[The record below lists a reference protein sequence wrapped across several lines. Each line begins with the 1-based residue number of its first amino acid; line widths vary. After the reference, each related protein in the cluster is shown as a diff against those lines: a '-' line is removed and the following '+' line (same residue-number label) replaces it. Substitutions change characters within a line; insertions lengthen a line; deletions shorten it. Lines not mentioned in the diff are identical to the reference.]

1 MTCKKLIQNGSKKRL
16 HHLFKG
22 KNMRGCY
29 IRTSDTDRSSGCRG
43 GVGADHDCGGSAE
56 YALEIGNSC
65 NADLTMMALCN
76 HVDEVLE
83 FLNKAESPLAHLV
96 LRSIKQTEKELENQL
111 TESRKESK

>member
-1 MTCKKLIQNGSKKRL
+1 MTCKKLIQNDSKKRL

-29 IRTSDTDRSSGCRG
+29 IRVSDTDRSSGCRG
-43 GVGADHDCGGSAE
+43 GVGSDRDGDSAE
-56 YALEIGNSC
+56 YALEIGNNC

-83 FLNKAESPLAHLV
+83 FLNTAESPLAYLV
-96 LRSIKQTEKELENQL
+96 LKSIKQTKKELEIQL
-111 TESRKESK
+111 EKSRERI